1 MQSNLILDT
10 DSYKASHWL
19 QYPPGTT
26 QVYAYIEAR
35 ASHVDGVDA
44 TLFFG
49 LQAFLK
55 TYLSRPV
62 GADDLA
68 EARELFAAHGEPF
81 NLDGWQHIL
90 DRHGGWLPV
99 EIRAVPEGSRVPL
112 RQALVTIEN
121 TDPAVPWLTSYLETA
136 LLRAIWYPTT
146 VATISRTAK
155 ETLRA
160 ALERTSDDPAA
171 SLAFKLH
178 DFGARGVSSAESARL
193 GGMAHLVNFMG
204 TDTVEAIRA
213 IRACYGP
220 ADGMP
225 AFSVPAAE
233 HSTMTMW
240 GEAGELD
247 AYRNMV
253 RRFGRPGAIY
263 SVVSDSWSLARAVD
277 EHWGRTLRDEVL
289 AAGGTLVVRLDSGDP
304 IDSIRYAL
312 ESLGHSFGFSINGKG
327 YRVLDNVRLLQ
338 GDGIDLSSLAHLCT
352 AIADAGWSLDCF
364 GTFGMGGAL
373 LQKVNRDTFSFA
385 QKASWGVVNG
395 EARAICKRP
404 QGDPGKASK
413 AGRIASHRHR
423 GDGRWCTAIE
433 GTLDAGEWQPML
445 EPVWRDG
452 KLLREQDFADVR
464 ARAEA
469 GFGRSAFP

>member
-1 MQSNLILDT
+1 
-10 DSYKASHWL
+10 
-19 QYPPGTT
+19 
-26 QVYAYIEAR
+26 
-35 ASHVDGVDA
+35 
-44 TLFFG
+44 
-49 LQAFLK
+49 
-55 TYLSRPV
+55 
-62 GADDLA
+62 
-68 EARELFAAHGEPF
+68 
-81 NLDGWQHIL
+81 
-90 DRHGGWLPV
+90 
-99 EIRAVPEGSRVPL
+99 
-112 RQALVTIEN
+112 
-121 TDPAVPWLTSYLETA
+121 
-136 LLRAIWYPTT
+136 
-146 VATISRTAK
+146 
-155 ETLRA
+155 
-160 ALERTSDDPAA
+160 
-171 SLAFKLH
+171 
-178 DFGARGVSSAESARL
+178 
-193 GGMAHLVNFMG
+193 
-204 TDTVEAIRA
+204 
-213 IRACYGP
+213 
-220 ADGMP
+220 
-225 AFSVPAAE
+225 
-233 HSTMTMW
+233 
-240 GEAGELD
+240 
-247 AYRNMV
+247 
-253 RRFGRPGAIY
+253 
-263 SVVSDSWSLARAVD
+263 
-277 EHWGRTLRDEVL
+277 HWGRTLRDEVL

-327 YRVLDNVRLLQ
+327 YRVLDGVRLLQ

-385 QKASWGVVNG
+385 QKASWGVVDG
-395 EARAICKRP
+395 EARDICKRP